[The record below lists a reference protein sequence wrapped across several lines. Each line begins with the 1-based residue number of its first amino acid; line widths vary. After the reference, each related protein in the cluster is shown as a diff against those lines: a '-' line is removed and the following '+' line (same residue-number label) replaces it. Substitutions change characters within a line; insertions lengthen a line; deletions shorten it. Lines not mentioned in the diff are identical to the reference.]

1 MTKKTKEYAPTI
13 RSSGGYDDD
22 YSVPTAKCNPE
33 AIKKAVETERHYKN
47 KNSVEAIDEDVVA
60 LDDERNK
67 MSAEGTLERAKT
79 IKGAVRYSI
88 KKQQQEEEEN
98 KTPNEWR
105 KK

>member
-13 RSSGGYDDD
+13 RSGGGYDDE
-22 YSVPTAKCNPE
+22 YSVPTAKCNAE

-47 KNSVEAIDEDVVA
+47 KALIESIDEDVVA
-60 LDDERNK
+60 LNDEKNK

-79 IKGAVRYSI
+79 TKGFIRYRI
-88 KKQQQEEEEN
+88 QKQQQEEEEN